1 MFRGFGLLVTMLC
14 IVTSYDDA
22 EHGNQMSHGL
32 EAHATHLTSPT
43 TPESPCPRLQT
54 EMLY

>member
-22 EHGNQMSHGL
+22 EQGNQMSHGL
-32 EAHATHLTSPT
+32 EAHATNLTSPT